1 MNLRVAFQM
10 DHISSLNIAGD
21 TTFALCLE
29 AQKRNHEIFHYTPEQ
44 LTYKN
49 GFLSAPIEPF
59 EVYDDTNNHFL
70 LKAPIQSDFSDIDV
84 LLMRQEPPFNMNYI
98 TYTHLLEHLSR
109 STKIINNPTSVR
121 NAPEKLLVTF
131 FKNLMPETIITR
143 DKNEIYNFQ
152 AIHND
157 IVVKPLYGK
166 GGEGIILIK
175 RDDDLNKILTDFLKK
190 EKEPI
195 MIQPFLPEV
204 KYGDKRIIIL
214 NGEPVGCLN
223 RIPAEGEFRS
233 NLGVG
238 GIPELLDLSE
248 NDKKICLE
256 IKPTLL
262 DMNLFFVGIDVIGDY
277 LTEINVTC
285 PTGVRQ
291 IKSLGGP
298 DIPSLFWNQVEES
311 FSNK

>member
-1 MNLRVAFQM
+1 MTLKVAFQM
-10 DHISSLNIAGD
+10 DHVGSLDISGD

-29 AQKRNHEIFHYTPEQ
+29 AQRRGHEIFHYVPES
-44 LTYKN
+44 LTYEN
-49 GFLSAPIEPF
+49 GIISAPIEPM
-59 EVYDDTNNHFL
+59 EVRDNTSNHFS
-70 LKAPIQSDFSDIDV
+70 LKPPIQSDFSNIDI
-84 LLMRQEPPFNMNYI
+84 LLMRQEPPFDMNYI
-98 TYTHLLEHLSR
+98 TYTHLLEHLPDSV
-109 STKIINNPTSVR
+109 KIINDPNSVR

-131 FKNLMPETIITR
+131 FKNLMPETVISR
-143 DKNEIYNFQ
+143 DKNAILNFQ
-152 AIHND
+152 EMHKD

-175 RDDDLNKILTDFLKK
+175 EGEDIEVIISDFLEN

-195 MIQPFLPEV
+195 MVQPFLPEV
-204 KYGDKRIIIL
+204 KHGDKRIIIL

-238 GIPELLDLSE
+238 GIPKLSELSE
-248 NDKKICLE
+248 NDKKICLS
-256 IKPTLL
+256 IKPILL
-262 DMNLFFVGIDVIGDY
+262 DMKLFFVGIDVIGDY

-298 DIPSLFWNQVEES
+298 DIPNLFWNQVDELLS
-311 FSNK
+311 K

>member
-1 MNLRVAFQM
+1 MTLKVAFQM
-10 DHISSLNIAGD
+10 DHVGSLDISGD

-29 AQKRNHEIFHYTPEQ
+29 AQRRGHEIFHYVPES
-44 LTYKN
+44 LTYEN
-49 GFLSAPIEPF
+49 GIISAPIEPM
-59 EVYDDTNNHFL
+59 EVRDNTSNHFSV
-70 LKAPIQSDFSDIDV
+70 KPPIQSDVSNIDI
-84 LLMRQEPPFNMNYI
+84 LLMRQEPPFDMNYI
-98 TYTHLLEHLSR
+98 TYTHLLEHLPDSV
-109 STKIINNPTSVR
+109 KIINDPNSVR

-131 FKNLMPETIITR
+131 FKNLMPETVISR
-143 DKNEIYNFQ
+143 DKNAILNFQ
-152 AIHND
+152 EMHKD

-175 RDDDLNKILTDFLKK
+175 EGEDIEVIISDFLEN

-195 MIQPFLPEV
+195 MVQPFLPEV
-204 KYGDKRIIIL
+204 KYGDIRIIIL

-238 GIPELLDLSE
+238 GIPKLSELSE
-248 NDKKICLE
+248 NDKKICLS
-256 IKPTLL
+256 IKPILL
-262 DMNLFFVGIDVIGDY
+262 DMKLFFVGIDVIGDY

-298 DIPSLFWNQVEES
+298 DIPNLFWNQVDELLS
-311 FSNK
+311 K